1 MSKHTTT
8 FVVND
13 MCCSSEER
21 LIRKKLGTV
30 EGVEIRGINLIEK
43 TVNVNHSC
51 ATGSILSALDDIGMK
66 ASLLNDV
73 VETQSFWNKHG
84 VLILTVF
91 SGVMLAVG
99 LLRSAFVGTDV
110 FAIVLFLAVVL
121 ASGWEIILKG
131 FKAIKNISLDMNFL
145 MMIATAG
152 AMTIGKWGEGAMVM
166 FLFALAEMLE
176 RFSLKRSRNAIQS
189 LMRFAPKVARV
200 VTENETAM
208 PVMIDVENIRIGQ
221 HIVIRPGEQ
230 IPLDGVIVSGTS
242 SVNQA
247 QITGESTPVQKN
259 IGDTIFAGSYN
270 ERGALEIEVTKAHN
284 DTMLARIVRLV
295 EEAQESRAPI
305 NSLVDTFARYYT
317 PIVFTLA
324 CVVALVPTLF
334 FHQEFSLWFYKAL
347 VLLVIACPCALV
359 LSTPVTIMSGL
370 ANAARRGVLI
380 KGGRFLEILGS
391 IKAIAFD
398 KTGTLTKGSPRVTD
412 VISLNSLSN
421 NDILSIASRVEHHS
435 EHHLATA
442 VKQKATEQNILL
454 NGNSL
459 YHFESLPGKGVRAEI
474 DGKVYIVGSHQYIE
488 ELSLCSAEIE
498 HQLEQLERNGK
509 TTILLATEHEVLGII
524 AIADELRNE
533 AVSIIKKLHTLGI
546 EKTILL
552 TGDNRAT
559 AKLIAEQA
567 GIDELQHEV
576 LPDQKVAHI
585 TELRKRYGMV
595 AMVGDGVNDAPAL
608 ASATVGIAMGKTGTD
623 VSLEAAD
630 VVLISDELGKIPYAI
645 GLSRKTV
652 QIIKQNITIA
662 LVTKVIFLTLALFG
676 KASLWMAII
685 ADDGATL
692 AVILN
697 GLRVLRFREK

>member
-1 MSKHTTT
+1 MVRHTTT
-8 FVVND
+8 FVVNG
-13 MCCSSEER
+13 MCCSAEER
-21 LIRKKLGTV
+21 LIRKKLDSV

-51 ATGSILSALDDIGMK
+51 TTGSILSALNDIGMK

-73 VETQSFWNKHG
+73 VEPQSFWSKHG
-84 VLILTVF
+84 VLMLTVVA
-91 SGVMLAVG
+91 GMLLGAG
-99 LLRSAFVGTDV
+99 LLRSAFVEQDTIS
-110 FAIVLFLAVVL
+110 IVLFVAVVL
-121 ASGWEIILKG
+121 LSGWEIIIKG
-131 FKAIKNISLDMNFL
+131 IKAIANFSLDMNFL
-145 MMIATAG
+145 MTIATAG
-152 AMTIGKWGEGAMVM
+152 AMVIGKWEEGAMVM

-176 RFSLKRSRNAIQS
+176 RFSLKRSRTAIHS
-189 LMRFAPKVARV
+189 LMKFSPKTARV
-200 VTENETAM
+200 IKGSEILV
-208 PVMIDVENIRIGQ
+208 VDVKNIGIGQ

-230 IPLDGVIVSGTS
+230 IPLDGVIVSGSS

-259 IGDTIFAGSYN
+259 AGDTVYAGSYN
-270 ERGALEIEVTKAHN
+270 ERGVLELEITKKHN
-284 DTMLARIVRLV
+284 DTMLARIVRMV

-305 NSLVDTFARYYT
+305 NSLVDRFAGYYT
-317 PIVFTLA
+317 PIVFGLA
-324 CVVALVPTLF
+324 CAVALVPSFLF
-334 FHQEFSLWFYKAL
+334 QQEFSLWFYRAL

-380 KGGRFLEILGS
+380 KGGRFLEILGT

-398 KTGTLTKGSPRVTD
+398 KTGTLTKGAPQVTD
-412 VISLNSLSN
+412 IISLNSLSS
-421 NDILSIASRVEHHS
+421 NDILTIASRLEHHS

-442 VKQKATEQNILL
+442 IKRRAKEQGISV
-454 NGNSL
+454 NGNTL
-459 YHFESLPGKGVRAEI
+459 RFFESLPGKGVRAEI
-474 DGKVYIVGSHQYIE
+474 DGRVYIVGSHQYIE
-488 ELSLCSAEIE
+488 ELKLCSPEIE
-498 HQLEQLERNGK
+498 RNLEQLERAGK
-509 TTILLATEHEVLGII
+509 TTILLATEHEVIGIL
-524 AIADELRNE
+524 AIADEMRSD
-533 AVSIIKKLHTLGI
+533 APSIIKKLHGLGI

-552 TGDNRAT
+552 TGDNKAT
-559 AKLIAEQA
+559 ATLIAGQA

-576 LPDQKVAHI
+576 LPDLKVVHI

-662 LVTKVIFLTLALFG
+662 LVTKIIFLTLAMFG

-697 GLRVLRFREK
+697 GLRVLRYREK